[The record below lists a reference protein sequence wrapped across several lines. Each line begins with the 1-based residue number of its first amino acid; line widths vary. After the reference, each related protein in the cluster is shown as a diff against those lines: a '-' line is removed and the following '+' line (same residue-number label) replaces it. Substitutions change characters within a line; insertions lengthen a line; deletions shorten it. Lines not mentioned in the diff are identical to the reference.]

1 MRPFAWIGLACVV
14 AGGLV
19 SAAIAPSPTEHGAW
33 AAAYL
38 VLICGVAQAA
48 LGVGQNTLAVRPP
61 TQRLTYTELIGW
73 NLGNAAV
80 IAGTLSNTNVVVF
93 IGGAILVV
101 ALGFFSYGVRRSAGA
116 PDSAARPSWIVN
128 GFRLLLLVLLI
139 SIPVGLVLAAL
150 RNG

>member
-1 MRPFAWIGLACVV
+1 LA
-14 AGGLV
+14 A
-19 SAAIAPSPTEHGAW
+19 
-33 AAAYL
+33 
-38 VLICGVAQAA
+38 
-48 LGVGQNTLAVRPP
+48 RPP

-101 ALGFFSYGVRRSAGA
+101 VLGFFGYGVRRSAGA

-150 RNG
+150 KNG